1 MNVVQ
6 GKKIILVIASE
17 GFQPIEYLIT
27 KKALEKVGVIVIT
40 ASDKLGG
47 AVATD
52 RSTTPVDI
60 SIDQIRIQ
68 DYNGIFFIGG
78 SGTLTCLDHS
88 ISYHILAQA
97 KKYHIPYGA
106 ICIATRILAKADV
119 LNGKKATGWNGDNAL
134 DVIFKLNHVLYQ
146 QDKDIVTD
154 GLVVTA
160 TGPHVAQEFAQGII
174 RVLTKKEL
182 HEEDSNNNKD

>member
-78 SGTLTCLDHS
+78 SGNSYLPRSFNKLS
-88 ISYHILAQA
+88 YSGSSKKISYSLRCYLHS
-97 KKYHIPYGA
+97 
-106 ICIATRILAKADV
+106 
-119 LNGKKATGWNGDNAL
+119 N
-134 DVIFKLNHVLYQ
+134 
-146 QDKDIVTD
+146 QDISK
-154 GLVVTA
+154 
-160 TGPHVAQEFAQGII
+160 
-174 RVLTKKEL
+174 
-182 HEEDSNNNKD
+182 S